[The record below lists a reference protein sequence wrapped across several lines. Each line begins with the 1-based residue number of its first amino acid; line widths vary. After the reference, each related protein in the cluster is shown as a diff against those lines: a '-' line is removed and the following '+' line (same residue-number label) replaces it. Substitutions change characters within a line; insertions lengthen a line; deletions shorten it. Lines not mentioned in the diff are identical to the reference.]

1 MLFCFL
7 PMCYVKIGRLILPF
21 LGMLC
26 TVKKTFKKIKNI
38 KFKVSIKTGKRL
50 YIFVRKFYF
59 FIFYI
64 SSSVRIS
71 NYLLLAVYIHITYI
85 LLWLDIL
92 LQNKPIRA
100 PKKVKENIRRNFN
113 QIKSM
118 MRIRIHKDPN
128 P

>member
-50 YIFVRKFYF
+50 YIFVSKFYF

-71 NYLLLAVYIHITYI
+71 NYLLLAVYIHIYCYGWIYCFKTSRSGPQKRSRKI
-85 LLWLDIL
+85 S
-92 LQNKPIRA
+92 
-100 PKKVKENIRRNFN
+100 EGNFN